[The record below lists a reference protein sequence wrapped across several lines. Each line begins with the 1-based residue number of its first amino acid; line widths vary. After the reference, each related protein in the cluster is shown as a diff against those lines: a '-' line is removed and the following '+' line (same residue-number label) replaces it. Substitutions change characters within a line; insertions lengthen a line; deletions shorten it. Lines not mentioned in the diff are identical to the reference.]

1 MKKVLVAL
9 AAVSALSAIAGD
21 YVSLS
26 VENDKSR
33 VDRSNAVVETVRAN
47 KDIGAGFNIA
57 IQDRTQ
63 VENAGGMF
71 NSVEGTVGY
80 QVVSP
85 LNVYLGAGR
94 DQGLNGGKDQAYNY
108 GLVGFTAGVPVGPT
122 YAFAGAKTHANWDK
136 DAPKQTV
143 AYAGVSLPVT
153 KTFAVEVGGSASF
166 QDIKDKAYGITGRV
180 SF

>member
-1 MKKVLVAL
+1 
-9 AAVSALSAIAGD
+9 
-21 YVSLS
+21 
-26 VENDKSR
+26 
-33 VDRSNAVVETVRAN
+33 
-47 KDIGAGFNIA
+47 
-57 IQDRTQ
+57 
-63 VENAGGMF
+63 
-71 NSVEGTVGY
+71 
-80 QVVSP
+80 
-85 LNVYLGAGR
+85 LNVYVGAGR

>member
-33 VDRSNAVVETVRAN
+33 VDRSNAVVETVRAS
-47 KDIGAGFNIA
+47 KDLGFGVNIA
-57 IQDRTQ
+57 VQDRTQ
-63 VENAGGMF
+63 VENAGGMY
-71 NSVEGTVGY
+71 NSLEGTIGY
-80 QVVSP
+80 QLVKP
-85 LNVYLGAGR
+85 LNVYVGAGR
-94 DQGLNGGKDQAYNY
+94 DQGLNGGKDNAYNY
-108 GLVGFTAGVPVGPT
+108 GLVGFTAGVPVGPV
-122 YAFAGAKTHANWDK
+122 FGFVGAKTHANWDAN
-136 DAPKQTV
+136 APKQTV
-143 AYAGVSLPVT
+143 AYGGVSYPVT